1 MEGLIGALGQLG
13 PIGLALIILVI
24 MWFLNRQSTATYREQ
39 LEAYKAEIARING
52 AHDEELAELKT
63 EISSLRKELREHREE
78 MEMER
83 LARREAEEIAH
94 KLKLQIGGSDG

>member
-24 MWFLNRQSTATYREQ
+24 MWFLNRQSTATYKEQ
-39 LEAYKAEIARING
+39 LEAYKAEIARLNA
-52 AHDEELAELKT
+52 AHDEELMELRTEIGKLRTELK
-63 EISSLRKELREHREE
+63 EHREE

-83 LARREAEEIAH
+83 LARREAEEAAH
-94 KLKLQIGGSDG
+94 RLRMQMGGTNG